1 MKNICQEIKKFMM
14 HPTLHSLILAL
25 TTIYLIFGVMN
36 AGLIMVSVL
45 VNIVDFFFNHS
56 STHGDII
63 QLWNRAVI
71 FR

>member
-1 MKNICQEIKKFMM
+1 MKNILKDIKKFMM
-14 HPTLHSLILAL
+14 HPNVHSLILGL

-45 VNIVDFFFNHS
+45 ANIVDFFVNHS
-56 STHGDII
+56 STHGDVVLMGLGRI
-63 QLWNRAVI
+63 I